1 MTAVSQACDDTLTT
15 EDGEGTSCEPATG
28 GLPTQNDAV
37 ATSKMVLDEQPQSP
51 TVEPPLNSE
60 PFHVESSQVPCQKLS
75 TKTLYFQ
82 DSWYKRFPWL
92 HFNTEKRCML
102 CFYCSN
108 VCTDPSLPWTGNKQ
122 PAFTSDGFF
131 NWKKGPAEISCV
143 NTRHPTVTI
152 SLSTTG
158 RHRQDQY
165 PCS

>member
-1 MTAVSQACDDTLTT
+1 MLTT
-15 EDGEGTSCEPATG
+15 EDEEGTSCEPATG

-37 ATSKMVLDEQPQSP
+37 TASKMVLDEQPQSP

-108 VCTDPSLPWTGNKQ
+108 ICIDPSLPWTGNTE

-131 NWKKGPAEISCV
+131 NWKKGLQRFREHEASHSHYLAV
-143 NTRHPTVTI
+143 YHWSSQT
-152 SLSTTG
+152 
-158 RHRQDQY
+158 DQY